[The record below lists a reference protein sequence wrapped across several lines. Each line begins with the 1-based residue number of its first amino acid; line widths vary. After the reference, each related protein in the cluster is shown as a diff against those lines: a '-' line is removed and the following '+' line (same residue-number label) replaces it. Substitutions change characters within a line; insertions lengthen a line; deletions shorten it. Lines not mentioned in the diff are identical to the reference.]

1 MAIVEIGKQSNKD
14 IKEFQ
19 GIAGVDDKNSL
30 LLKLTDNNLGSSYT
44 ELKQDASGIE
54 AVYVL
59 NKSESTLTWYKL

>member
-19 GIAGVDDKNSL
+19 GIAGVDNKNSL

>member
-59 NKSESTLTWYKL
+59 NKSESTLAWYKL